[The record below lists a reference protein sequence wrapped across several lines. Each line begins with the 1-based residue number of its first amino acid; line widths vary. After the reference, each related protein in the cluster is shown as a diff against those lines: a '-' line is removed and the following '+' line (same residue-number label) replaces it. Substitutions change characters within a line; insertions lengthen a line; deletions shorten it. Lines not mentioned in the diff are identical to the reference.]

1 MATTEIT
8 KDNFE
13 TVLDQGGI
21 VVLDWWAGWCQ
32 PCKMFAPIFDAAAER
47 HPDVTW
53 GKVNTDEQRELAG
66 AFQVMSIPTLMV
78 FREGLLMFEQPGIIP
93 GPALDELIEKVKAV
107 DLDHV
112 RAELEKQQAEQD
124 AAEKEAFGSEEPQ

>member
-13 TVLDQGGI
+13 STLDQGGI
-21 VVLDWWAGWCQ
+21 VVLDWWAAWCQ
-32 PCKMFAPIFDAAAER
+32 PCTMFAPIFEAAAER

-53 GKVNTDEQRELAG
+53 GKVNTDEQRELAS

-93 GPALDELIEKVKAV
+93 GPALDELIAKVKEV
-107 DLDHV
+107 DLDEV
-112 RAELEKQQAEQD
+112 RAALEKQQAEQD
-124 AAEKEAFGSEEPQ
+124 AAEREAFGEEEPK

>member
-8 KDNFE
+8 RDNFE
-13 TVLDQGGI
+13 STLDQGGI
-21 VVLDWWAGWCQ
+21 VVLDWWAAWCQ
-32 PCKMFAPIFDAAAER
+32 PCTMFAPIFEAAAER

-53 GKVNTDEQRELAG
+53 GKVNTDEQRELAS

-93 GPALDELIEKVKAV
+93 GPALDELIAKVKEV
-107 DLDHV
+107 DLDEV
-112 RAELEKQQAEQD
+112 RAALEKQQAEQD
-124 AAEKEAFGSEEPQ
+124 AAEREAFGEEEPK